1 MSVTERTPRVVRSY
15 LAELDAALGGVP
27 VELARDI
34 RNGVEEELAGLDAA
48 TAAARIERLG
58 DPVFIAAEARAGA
71 GVGAGS
77 AAQVTTSTGA
87 SRAATPISDSR
98 GFAVVAALLVALG
111 GVVIPVLGWVVG
123 IAMVWMSSSWRRG
136 EKWIATLV
144 GPVAVAVPILLTWL
158 FAGGSAGDARNPLV
172 PSAVDTW
179 WATIVILIPINVVVG
194 IWLLWRTR
202 RRAVNSVRP

>member
-1 MSVTERTPRVVRSY
+1 MMTVTERTPQVVRSY

-77 AAQVTTSTGA
+77 AVQVTTGTDA

-144 GPVAVAVPILLTWL
+144 GPVAVAVPLLLTAVL
-158 FAGGSAGDARNPLV
+158 HDNVSMASALV
-172 PSAVDTW
+172 PTW
-179 WATIVILIPINVVVG
+179 WTMIVLMIPVNVVVG

>member
-1 MSVTERTPRVVRSY
+1 MTVTERKPQVVRSY

-77 AAQVTTSTGA
+77 AVQVTTGTEA

-144 GPVAVAVPILLTWL
+144 GPVAVAVPLLLTAVL
-158 FAGGSAGDARNPLV
+158 HDNVSMASALV
-172 PSAVDTW
+172 PTW
-179 WATIVILIPINVVVG
+179 FTMIVLMIPVNVVVG